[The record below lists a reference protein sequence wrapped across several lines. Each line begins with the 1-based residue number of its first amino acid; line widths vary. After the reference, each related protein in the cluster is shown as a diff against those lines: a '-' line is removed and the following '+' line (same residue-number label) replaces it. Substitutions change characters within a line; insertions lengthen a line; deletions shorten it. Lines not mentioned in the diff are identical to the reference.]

1 MADTVSF
8 ELENQDG
15 EVVNSDDFQGTKYVM
30 FFYPRAM
37 TPGCTTESCDFR
49 DSYSE
54 FAEAG
59 YEIVGV
65 SPDPPSRNQKFK
77 EKEGLNFDLLSDE
90 EHELAESLG
99 AWGEK
104 KMYGKVSEGLIRSTF
119 VIDEDGTVVEAY
131 RNVRA
136 KGHVDRVK
144 ADLLGSK

>member
-1 MADTVSF
+1 MTDKVSF
-8 ELENQDG
+8 KLSNQDG
-15 EVVNSDDFQGTKYVM
+15 ELVSDADFEGQRYVM

-49 DSYSE
+49 DSYRE

-59 YEIVGV
+59 YSIVGV
-65 SPDPPSRNQKFK
+65 SPDPPSRNKKFQ

-90 EHELAESLG
+90 DHVLAESLD

-104 KMYGKVSEGLIRSTF
+104 KRYGKISRGLIRSTF
-119 VIDEDGTVVEAY
+119 VIDEKGSVVEAY

-136 KGHVDRVK
+136 TGHVDRLK
-144 ADLLGSK
+144 ADLLA